1 MEAYTDFAEVYDTFM
16 GDVPY
21 EEWADFLAS
30 LIEAY
35 GVSRPVR
42 EPGEVQELEEA
53 PESGDIQ
60 ELEEVP
66 ESGDMQEL
74 EEVPES
80 GDIQELEEV
89 PESGYIQEFEE
100 APEYGEV
107 QEFEEVQEEPGV
119 TEDALISERNLVLD
133 LGCGTGTITELLYEK
148 GYDMIGVDSSEE
160 MLQIAL
166 EKKFETRSD
175 ILYLCQDMRE
185 LDLYSTVGTVVSV
198 CDSLNY
204 LLMDED
210 VLQTFHLV
218 NNYLFP
224 GGIFIFDFNTIY
236 KYEEVIGDTTIAE
249 NREDCSFIWENF
261 YSCEDHINE
270 YDVTVFER
278 QEDDLYRRF
287 TETHYQRGY
296 TLEEMKTF
304 LEKAGLIFVTALDEK
319 THEAPTETSE
329 RIYVIARE
337 HGKQ

>member
-53 PESGDIQ
+53 LESGYIQ
-60 ELEEVP
+60 GFEEA
-66 ESGDMQEL
+66 
-74 EEVPES
+74 
-80 GDIQELEEV
+80 

-100 APEYGEV
+100 APESGEV

-166 EKKFETRSD
+166 DKKFETGSD

-278 QEDDLYRRF
+278 QEDGLYRRF

-319 THEAPTETSE
+319 THKAPTETSE

>member
-53 PESGDIQ
+53 PESG
-60 ELEEVP
+60 
-66 ESGDMQEL
+66 
-74 EEVPES
+74 
-80 GDIQELEEV
+80 
-89 PESGYIQEFEE
+89 YIQGFEE
-100 APEYGEV
+100 APESGGV
-107 QEFEEVQEEPGV
+107 QEVEEVQEPGV
-119 TEDALISERNLVLD
+119 TEEDALISERNLVLD

-166 EKKFETRSD
+166 DKKLETGSD

-319 THEAPTETSE
+319 THKAPTETSE

>member
-53 PESGDIQ
+53 PESG
-60 ELEEVP
+60 
-66 ESGDMQEL
+66 
-74 EEVPES
+74 
-80 GDIQELEEV
+80 
-89 PESGYIQEFEE
+89 YIQGFEE
-100 APEYGEV
+100 APESGEVQELEEAPESGEV

-166 EKKFETRSD
+166 DKKFETGSD

-319 THEAPTETSE
+319 THKAPTETSE

>member
-304 LEKAGLIFVTALDEK
+304 LEMAGLIFVTALDEK

>member
-1 MEAYTDFAEVYDTFM
+1 MEVYTDFAEVYDTFM

-53 PESGDIQ
+53 PESG
-60 ELEEVP
+60 
-66 ESGDMQEL
+66 
-74 EEVPES
+74 
-80 GDIQELEEV
+80 
-89 PESGYIQEFEE
+89 
-100 APEYGEV
+100 EV

-119 TEDALISERNLVLD
+119 TEEDALISERNLVLD

-166 EKKFETRSD
+166 DKKLETGSD

-210 VLQTFHLV
+210 VLRLPSGEQLPVPRWDF
-218 NNYLFP
+218 YL
-224 GGIFIFDFNTIY
+224 
-236 KYEEVIGDTTIAE
+236 
-249 NREDCSFIWENF
+249 
-261 YSCEDHINE
+261 
-270 YDVTVFER
+270 
-278 QEDDLYRRF
+278 
-287 TETHYQRGY
+287 
-296 TLEEMKTF
+296 
-304 LEKAGLIFVTALDEK
+304 
-319 THEAPTETSE
+319 
-329 RIYVIARE
+329 
-337 HGKQ
+337 

>member
-42 EPGEVQELEEA
+42 EPGEVQEFEEA
-53 PESGDIQ
+53 PES
-60 ELEEVP
+60 
-66 ESGDMQEL
+66 
-74 EEVPES
+74 
-80 GDIQELEEV
+80 
-89 PESGYIQEFEE
+89 
-100 APEYGEV
+100 GEV

-166 EKKFETRSD
+166 DKKFETRSD

>member
-53 PESGDIQ
+53 PESG
-60 ELEEVP
+60 
-66 ESGDMQEL
+66 
-74 EEVPES
+74 
-80 GDIQELEEV
+80 
-89 PESGYIQEFEE
+89 YIQGFEE
-100 APEYGEV
+100 ALESGEV

-119 TEDALISERNLVLD
+119 TEEDALISERNLVLD

-166 EKKFETRSD
+166 DKKLETGSD

-249 NREDCSFIWENF
+249 NREDCS
-261 YSCEDHINE
+261 YSS
-270 YDVTVFER
+270 FER
-278 QEDDLYRRF
+278 
-287 TETHYQRGY
+287 ETFYY
-296 TLEEMKTF
+296 FK
-304 LEKAGLIFVTALDEK
+304 
-319 THEAPTETSE
+319 
-329 RIYVIARE
+329 
-337 HGKQ
+337 

>member
-53 PESGDIQ
+53 PESGEVQ
-60 ELEEVP
+60 EF
-66 ESGDMQEL
+66 
-74 EEVPES
+74 
-80 GDIQELEEV
+80 EEV
-89 PESGYIQEFEE
+89 PESGYIQELEE
-100 APEYGEV
+100 A
-107 QEFEEVQEEPGV
+107 QEEPGV

-166 EKKFETRSD
+166 DKKFETGSD

-236 KYEEVIGDTTIAE
+236 KYEEVIGDATIAE

-319 THEAPTETSE
+319 THKAPTETSE

>member
-53 PESGDIQ
+53 PEAGYIQ
-60 ELEEVP
+60 ELEEAP
-66 ESGDMQEL
+66 ESGY
-74 EEVPES
+74 
-80 GDIQELEEV
+80 IQELEEV

-100 APEYGEV
+100 APESEEV

-166 EKKFETRSD
+166 DKKLETRSD

-236 KYEEVIGDTTIAE
+236 KYEEVIGDATIAE

>member
-53 PESGDIQ
+53 PESGEVQ

-66 ESGDMQEL
+66 ESGY
-74 EEVPES
+74 
-80 GDIQELEEV
+80 IQELEEV

-166 EKKFETRSD
+166 DKKFETGSD

-319 THEAPTETSE
+319 THKAPTETSE

>member
-53 PESGDIQ
+53 PESGY
-60 ELEEVP
+60 
-66 ESGDMQEL
+66 
-74 EEVPES
+74 
-80 GDIQELEEV
+80 IQELEEV
-89 PESGYIQEFEE
+89 PESGYIQELEEVPESGEVQELEE
-100 APEYGEV
+100 APESGEV

-166 EKKFETRSD
+166 DKKLETRSD

-270 YDVTVFER
+270 YDLTVFER

>member
-66 ESGDMQEL
+66 ESGDM
-74 EEVPES
+74 
-80 GDIQELEEV
+80 QELEEV

>member
-53 PESGDIQ
+53 PEYG
-60 ELEEVP
+60 EV
-66 ESGDMQEL
+66 
-74 EEVPES
+74 
-80 GDIQELEEV
+80 
-89 PESGYIQEFEE
+89 QEFEE
-100 APEYGEV
+100 APESGEV

-166 EKKFETRSD
+166 DKKFETRSD